1 MMEDLPAEGKAGG
14 APMKLTKLQKWGIAA
29 AVAPVLLIVA
39 FYVHSWLPYYEAD
52 PPPATGEVRD
62 VPPALFDRAISAY
75 YERQTDEPIV
85 AIIRQ
90 DISAQFGAISPDGQ
104 YLAIG
109 GSVIRDLRIASIEE
123 KRVVRKFA
131 IRSGNVDA
139 VAYSPDGRYLATGRG
154 FMSHRRHNESVNL
167 WDARTGRLI
176 RNFPGPKGPETHL
189 NDVTTLA
196 FSPDGRILAVSFEPQ
211 PDREDAVH
219 IFDVESGKRIRTM
232 HPSSYT
238 DALFFL
244 NGGRYLAF
252 ENGYE
257 RHFVVHNVET
267 GKQVRLFNLNAVY
280 ALSPDGKFLAAGT
293 REKELKIID
302 FNTGRELKVLET
314 ARGFHRRLVY
324 SPDGR
329 YLAVFS
335 DDGLFIWDVETGEI
349 VRQLKGQPDIMG
361 HWMGFDAA
369 GNYFAAVCNKYVV
382 VWDFKKLVSAKRKN

>member
-1 MMEDLPAEGKAGG
+1 
-14 APMKLTKLQKWGIAA
+14 MKLTKLQKWGIAA
-29 AVAPVLLIVA
+29 AVAPMLLVIA
-39 FYVHSWLPYYEAD
+39 FYVDSWLPRYEAD
-52 PPPATGEVRD
+52 PPPETGEVRD
-62 VPPALFDRAISAY
+62 VPPSLLDRAISAW

-90 DISAQFGAISPDGQ
+90 DIIAQFGAISPDGQ

-109 GSVIRDLRIASIEE
+109 GSVIRDLCIASITE
-123 KRVVRKFA
+123 KRNVRKFA
-131 IRSGNVDA
+131 IRSGSVEA

-154 FMSHRRHNESVNL
+154 FMSHMRHTNSVNL
-167 WDARTGRLI
+167 WDAQTGMLI
-176 RNFPGPKGPETHL
+176 RNLPGPKGPETHL
-189 NDVTTLA
+189 NDVTSLA
-196 FSPDGRILAVSFEPQ
+196 FSPDGKILAVSFEPQ
-211 PDREDAVH
+211 PDRTDAVH
-219 IFDVESGKRIRTM
+219 IFDVETGERIRTM

-238 DALFFL
+238 NALFFL

-257 RHFVVHNVET
+257 RFFVVYDVET
-267 GKQVRLFNLNAVY
+267 GKQVRRFNFNAVY

-302 FNTGRELKVLET
+302 MKTGRELKVLES

-329 YLAVFS
+329 YLAAFS
-335 DDGLFIWDVETGEI
+335 DDGLFIWDVEAGEV
-349 VRQLKGQPDIMG
+349 VRQLRGYPDIMG

-382 VWDFKKLVSAKRKN
+382 VWDFEKLVSAKRAN

>member
-1 MMEDLPAEGKAGG
+1 
-14 APMKLTKLQKWGIAA
+14 MKLTKLQKWGIAA
-29 AVAPVLLIVA
+29 AVAPLLLIIA

-52 PPPATGEVRD
+52 PPPETGEVRD
-62 VPPALFDRAISAY
+62 VPPSLFDRAISAY

-90 DISAQFGAISPDGQ
+90 DIIAQFGAISPDGQ

-109 GSVIRDLRIASIEE
+109 GSVIRDLCIASITE
-123 KRVVRKFA
+123 KRNVRKFA
-131 IRSGNVDA
+131 IRSGSVEA

-154 FMSHRRHNESVNL
+154 FMSHMRHTNSVNL
-167 WDARTGRLI
+167 WDAQTGMLI
-176 RNFPGPKGPETHL
+176 RNLPGPKGPETHL
-189 NDVTTLA
+189 NDVTSLA
-196 FSPDGRILAVSFEPQ
+196 FSPDGKILAVSFEPQ
-211 PDREDAVH
+211 PDRTDAVH
-219 IFDVESGKRIRTM
+219 IFDVETGERIRTM

-238 DALFFL
+238 NALFFL

-257 RHFVVHNVET
+257 RFFVVYDVET
-267 GKQVRLFNLNAVY
+267 GKQVRRFNFNAVY

-302 FNTGRELKVLET
+302 MKTGRELKVLES

-329 YLAVFS
+329 YLAAFS
-335 DDGLFIWDVETGEI
+335 DDGLFIWDVEAGEV
-349 VRQLKGQPDIMG
+349 VRQLRGYPDIMG

-382 VWDFKKLVSAKRKN
+382 VWDFEKLVSAKRAN

>member
-39 FYVHSWLPYYEAD
+39 FYVHSWLPHYEAD

-62 VPPALFDRAISAY
+62 VPPSLFDRAISAY

-90 DISAQFGAISPDGQ
+90 DIIAQFGAISPDGQ

-109 GSVIRDLRIASIEE
+109 GSVIRDLCIASIAE

-131 IRSGNVDA
+131 IRSGNVNA

-154 FMSHRRHNESVNL
+154 FMAHARHNESVNL
-167 WDARTGRLI
+167 WDARSGRLI
-176 RNFPGPKGPETHL
+176 RNLPGPSGPEMVL
-189 NDVTTLA
+189 NDVTALA
-196 FSPDGRILAVSFEPQ
+196 FSPDGRTLAVSYHHQ
-211 PDREDAVH
+211 PNRADAVH
-219 IFDVESGKRIRTM
+219 IFDVESGNRLRTM
-232 HPSSYT
+232 HPSTYT
-238 DALFFL
+238 YALYFL
-244 NGGRYLAF
+244 NGGKHLAY
-252 ENGYE
+252 EDDYE
-257 RHFVVHNVET
+257 RSFVVHEVNT
-267 GKQVRLFNLNAVY
+267 GKQVRYYRFDAVY
-280 ALSPDGKFLAAGT
+280 APSPDGQSLAAGT
-293 REKELKIID
+293 RKKELKIVDIK
-302 FNTGRELKVLET
+302 TGKELKTLGS
-314 ARGFHRRLVY
+314 ARGYHRRLVY

-329 YLAVFS
+329 HLAALS
-335 DDGLFIWDVETGEI
+335 DDGLFIWDVAAGEL
-349 VRQLKGQPDIMG
+349 VRQLKGHPDIMG

-382 VWDFKKLVSAKRKN
+382 VWDFKKMVSAKRKN